1 MMIFF
6 VWGKETLPQENI
18 PLGFEPSTI
27 IQEIGFEKGDKIL
40 DVDGKELK
48 ILKGRTKVLS
58 TAESIHVEIEGRNLE
73 ENLKDIEEIVS
84 LAGLVEEESW
94 RNKGSGRNRLYLRK

>member
-1 MMIFF
+1 MRLTNSLTEYGSISKIFHWISAA
-6 VWGKETLPQENI
+6 VLITQI
-18 PLGFEPSTI
+18 PLGFYLVDLDFGEKKLTI
-27 IQEIGFEKGDKIL
+27 
-40 DVDGKELK
+40 
-48 ILKGRTKVLS
+48 
-58 TAESIHVEIEGRNLE
+58 ESIHVEIEGRNLE